1 MAPAEHDHSH
11 TSVRSSR
18 RHRGRLL
25 IAFVILATFMV
36 VEVVAGFISR
46 SLALISDAGHMLTDV
61 IGLAMTLAAI
71 SLAGRAR
78 ANEDRTFGLY
88 RLEILAV
95 IANVLLLFGVA
106 IYVLIEAINR
116 FGEPVVVLTTP
127 MLVVATLGLIANLVV
142 FAVLRSAASE
152 SLNVEGAYLEVIADT
167 VGSVGVIVA
176 AALVATT
183 GWTWVDPV
191 TGIAIGVFIL
201 PRSWRLGA
209 KAIRIL
215 VQSAPPHIDTAAV
228 RSDLAHIEGV
238 LDVHDLHIWT
248 LTSDMDVISAHL
260 VIGGSDDLHHV
271 LDEARELLR
280 VRHGISHATLQVEPA
295 DHHGCAEI
303 DW

>member
-1 MAPAEHDHSH
+1 MAPADHDHSH
-11 TSVRSSR
+11 ASVRSSL

-25 IAFVILATFMV
+25 VAFVILTVFMV

-61 IGLAMTLAAI
+61 IGLAMALAAI
-71 SLAGRAR
+71 SLATRGRAT
-78 ANEDRTFGLY
+78 EERTFGLY

-95 IANVLLLFGVA
+95 VANVLLLFGVA

-116 FGEPVVVLTTP
+116 IGEPVEVLTTP
-127 MLVVATLGLIANLVV
+127 MLIVATLGLVANLVV
-142 FAVLRSAASE
+142 FAVLRSAKSE
-152 SLNVEGAYLEVIADT
+152 SLNVEGAYLEVLADT

-176 AALVATT
+176 AVVVATT
-183 GWTWVDPV
+183 GWSWVDPV

-228 RSDLAHIEGV
+228 RADLEQIEAV
-238 LDVHDLHIWT
+238 LEVHDLHIWT

-260 VIGGSDDLHHV
+260 VINGSDELHQV
-271 LDEARELLR
+271 LDRARELLQ
-280 VRHGISHATLQVEPA
+280 VRYGITHATLQVEPA
-295 DHHGCAEI
+295 DHDGCAEI